1 MPPVNR
7 LLRIIL
13 ILADQIIRFEIYN
26 PNSEVNRW
34 HSDIYLDLLDVVF

>member
-1 MPPVNR
+1 MLSANYYYDVIAIMPPVNR

-26 PNSEVNRW
+26 PNSEVNR
-34 HSDIYLDLLDVVF
+34 